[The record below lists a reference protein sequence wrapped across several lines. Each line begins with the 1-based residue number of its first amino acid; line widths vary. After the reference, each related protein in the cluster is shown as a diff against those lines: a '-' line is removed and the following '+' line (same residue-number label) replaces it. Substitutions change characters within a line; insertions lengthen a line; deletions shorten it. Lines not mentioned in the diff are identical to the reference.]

1 MAANAK
7 SVFSSE
13 RVTSLANVGFDEDR
27 WGVGVSGVVA
37 APSPFARINKL
48 RDWYLDGSPWTVDA
62 ERAVL
67 VTEAYRC
74 SEHEPQPIKVAKAL
88 AHVLRNVTLGIVDGQ
103 LLVGDAAA
111 PPKACPI
118 FPEFSFSWITKELK
132 EFPIRDRPNNRYDY
146 DDQTE
151 ATLLGLADYW
161 QGRTLS
167 DAMIGRMSPEEM
179 KGDFMGIM
187 LYSTSLYHVA
197 GVGHLVPDFERILRL
212 GWRGMRQQVKAK
224 ATVSRKSGRSTGLS
238 SSRSTRRRITSVDI
252 RRSPASRPHPPRGSD
267 VTNCGRSPRTA
278 TGSPRT
284 RRVISGRRCSLC
296 TSRGAS

>member
-7 SVFSSE
+7 NVFPSE
-13 RVTSLANVGFDEDR
+13 RVVSLVEVGFDEDR

-37 APSPFARINKL
+37 DPSPFARINRL

-67 VTEAYRC
+67 VTEAYQLN
-74 SEHEPQPIKVAKAL
+74 EHDPQPIKVAKAL

-118 FPEFSFSWITKELK
+118 FPEFSFGWIIRELK
-132 EFPIRDRPNNRYDY
+132 EFPIRQRPNNRYDY
-146 DDQTE
+146 DDRTE
-151 ATLLGLADYW
+151 AALLALADYW
-161 QGRTLS
+161 QGKTLS

-197 GVGHLVPDFERILRL
+197 GVGHLVPDFERILRK
-212 GWRGMRQQVKAK
+212 GWRGMRELVQSKLDALEPEGNP
-224 ATVSRKSGRSTGLS
+224 GR
-238 SSRSTRRRITSVDI
+238 
-252 RRSPASRPHPPRGSD
+252 H
-267 VTNCGRSPRTA
+267 
-278 TGSPRT
+278 
-284 RRVISGRRCSLC
+284 
-296 TSRGAS
+296 